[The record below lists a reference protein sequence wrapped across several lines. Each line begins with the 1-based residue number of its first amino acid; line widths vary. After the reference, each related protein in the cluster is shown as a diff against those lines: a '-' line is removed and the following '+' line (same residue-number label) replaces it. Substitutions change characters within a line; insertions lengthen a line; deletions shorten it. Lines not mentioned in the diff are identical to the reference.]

1 MISDKYL
8 SVGVT
13 SVGGSLTSIKAGD
26 RKYLWQPDPAVWTGQ
41 APICFPVCGGL
52 RDSRAV
58 TESGKKVE
66 LARHGFARKMEFE
79 LLGCRAA
86 TPRWGFVSGE
96 VTRAQYPFDLEL
108 MARYELEELDGHG
121 VRIEFPDFDYLIVWS
136 KPAGDFV
143 ALEPWSGLSIC
154 SDEDDVFEHKRG
166 CIVAAPDQT
175 VERSFT
181 IQPF

>member
-1 MISDKYL
+1 MRAPRPQGGRSLQTVISDKYL

-41 APICFPVCGGL
+41 APICLPVCGGL

-79 LLGCRAA
+79 LLGVSDGNSEMGLRLGRRDPRPVSFRLRARG
-86 TPRWGFVSGE
+86 PL
-96 VTRAQYPFDLEL
+96 RA
-108 MARYELEELDGHG
+108 
-121 VRIEFPDFDYLIVWS
+121 
-136 KPAGDFV
+136 
-143 ALEPWSGLSIC
+143 
-154 SDEDDVFEHKRG
+154 RG
-166 CIVAAPDQT
+166 T
-175 VERSFT
+175 
-181 IQPF
+181 